1 VLNFPLGEGLH
12 FDEPEPVVVD
22 GKEVPGFEIFAD
34 IEKMFFRVDLNDDAV
49 VKDEIERL
57 DEKIGL
63 ALFEDVADDDEDMV
77 WSFLKRF

>member
-1 VLNFPLGEGLH
+1 MLNFPLGEGLH

-57 DEKIGL
+57 D
-63 ALFEDVADDDEDMV
+63 
-77 WSFLKRF
+77 